1 MFYLYNFAILEPIF
15 VSFIVI
21 IRFWDY
27 QILKRFIF
35 MNKNDSIN
43 SNPSEIKIDIK
54 THFYVFCN
62 SYYVLFKSVFL
73 NKYLTNQ
80 TQYKDILWVLS

>member
-21 IRFWDY
+21 KWFWDY
-27 QILKRFIF
+27 QILKRFIY

-43 SNPSEIKIDIK
+43 SNLSEIKIDIK
-54 THFYVFCN
+54 TNFYVIYNF
-62 SYYVLFKSVFL
+62 YYILFKSVFL
-73 NKYLTNQ
+73 NKYSTNQ

>member
-15 VSFIVI
+15 VSFIVFK
-21 IRFWDY
+21 RFWNY

-54 THFYVFCN
+54 PISMFSVIFIIFYLN
-62 SYYVLFKSVFL
+62 QYFK
-73 NKYLTNQ
+73 
-80 TQYKDILWVLS
+80 